1 MFGLKITQTN
11 GTSEII
17 SDTNCIAIQFSAP
30 ALSSGSILQPAKI
43 VGAMYSK
50 LVTTTLTYFNDTVA
64 AYTGANV
71 RYEYGELSE
80 AGSFRVIASN

>member
-11 GTSEII
+11 GTFEII
-17 SDTNCIAIQFSAP
+17 SDTNCIAIQFSA
-30 ALSSGSILQPAKI
+30 AVSTGSLLQPSKI
-43 VGAMYSK
+43 IGAMYSK

-71 RYEYGELSE
+71 KYEYGELAE
-80 AGSFRVIASN
+80 AGTFRVIASN